1 MSLSSLLAIR
11 NEQETTLYLLK
22 QDQLAKPKEDQ
33 LANPEREYQKA
44 FEFFGIEVFFFFLAF
59 GLFFLALESTQIFGD
74 TPISY
79 RSCLD
84 QFLASRT
91 RDGASLDAFFFF
103 KLAGRAAWPSQL
115 RKETEEKIEKKRRR
129 SLDFQQK

>member
-44 FEFFGIEVFFFFLAF
+44 FEFFGIEVFFFWHSGFFSWHWSRRRFLET
-59 GLFFLALESTQIFGD
+59 LQ
-74 TPISY
+74 
-79 RSCLD
+79 
-84 QFLASRT
+84 SRT
-91 RDGASLDAFFFF
+91 GVAKTISLPLAQGTGHLAMRFFFSNWRGAQHG
-103 KLAGRAAWPSQL
+103 LHS
-115 RKETEEKIEKKRRR
+115 
-129 SLDFQQK
+129 